1 MCHGDRVV
9 HITIFPI
16 QCGGVWRM
24 GETKAVVG
32 QPPVHSQYLFEDD
45 LRYLLDELNCEF
57 LAVFCVH
64 EICGITTDP
73 IRDEVLDFFV
83 RL

>member
-1 MCHGDRVV
+1 
-9 HITIFPI
+9 
-16 QCGGVWRM
+16 M

-32 QPPVHSQYLFEDD
+32 QPPVHSQYLFEMISDI
-45 LRYLLDELNCEF
+45 YLLDELNCEF

-64 EICGITTDP
+64 EIRGITADP

-83 RL
+83 RLWGR